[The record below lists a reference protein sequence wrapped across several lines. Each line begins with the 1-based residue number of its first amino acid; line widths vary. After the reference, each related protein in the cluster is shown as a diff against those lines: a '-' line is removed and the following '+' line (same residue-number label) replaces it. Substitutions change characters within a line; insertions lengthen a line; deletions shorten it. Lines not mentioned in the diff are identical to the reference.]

1 MADWHLARNGKTL
14 GVYPED
20 QLRDYVRE
28 GRVAPTDLVW
38 TSGMEQWRPAG
49 EAFAGSHPAP
59 PRLHW
64 GWVLLLTIVTFGLF
78 YIVWAFVQ
86 AVWVH
91 RRIDGKSRAL
101 YWLVAYLALSIL
113 GEGITGA
120 AASNASGQ
128 AAAGALV
135 SLVGVAAFIAAAFSV
150 RRSLLQHYNRIEP
163 IGLELSGVMTF
174 FFGVLYFQ
182 FHFTR
187 IAKRRDSGT

>member
-1 MADWHLARNGKTL
+1 MAEWHLARDGKTL

-20 QLRDYVRE
+20 QLRGYVGE

-38 TSGMEQWRPAG
+38 TAGMQEWQAAG
-49 EAFAGSHPAP
+49 DAFAGSYPTP
-59 PRLHW
+59 PRWHW
-64 GWVLLLTIVTFGLF
+64 GWVLLLTVVTFGLF

-86 AVWVH
+86 AVWV
-91 RRIDGKSRAL
+91 RRIDRTSHAIHL
-101 YWLVAYLALSIL
+101 LLVYLALSIV
-113 GEGITGA
+113 GEVVTGT

-150 RRSLLQHYNRIEP
+150 RRSLLDHYNRVQP
-163 IGLELSGVMTF
+163 IGLELSGAMTF

-182 FHFTR
+182 YHFRR
-187 IAKRRDSGT
+187 IATRREVKP